1 MCSGQRFGQRVELDD
16 LGSGCTQQLSVLG
29 ISEAERLAGRQRDG
43 DVTGDGRGR
52 GGLPRFIGDP
62 AGRHGG
68 NTGKVDVSTHQCRHR
83 FDCGVGLPS
92 VLDGGDQTEMP

>member
-16 LGSGCTQQLSVLG
+16 PGSGGAQQLGVLG

-43 DVTGDGRGR
+43 DVAGDGRGG

-68 NTGKVDVSTHQCRHR
+68 NPGKVDMPAYQCRHR
-83 FDCGVGLPS
+83 FDCGVGLP
-92 VLDGGDQTEMP
+92 VRARRR